1 MNNPTKDTTFT
12 FRTNSELMDKAKK
25 VVKDN
30 NFDMSYILN
39 ALLIKVVES
48 QEIPVELLETSISN
62 SNPKTKEE
70 IIDGLFAEIDK
81 GYQSFLNGNQ
91 GKSVEEVFSKY
102 GL

>member
-25 VVKDN
+25 VVKEN

-39 ALLIKVVES
+39 ALLTKVVES
-48 QEIPVELLETSISN
+48 QEIPVELLETSV
-62 SNPKTKEE
+62 SNPKKKEE
-70 IIDGLFAEIDK
+70 IIDGLFAEIDQ